1 MGAVELDVRC
11 VDIIEIEGEVE
22 GCLRA
27 VFESDLETGCEGV
40 VELCVFESALHLLQE
55 GLVVWGFDLKLLC
68 ESLDE
73 VDESL

>member
-11 VDIIEIEGEVE
+11 VDVIEIEREVE

-27 VFESDLETGCEGV
+27 VLEGDLETGCEGV
-40 VELCVFESALHLLQE
+40 VELGVFESGLHLLQK
-55 GLVVWGFDLKLLC
+55 GLFVWGFDLKLLG